1 MKDETETLKIL
12 QKIEDFIEYTYPGL
26 QQFPKSER
34 YAMVADMKHS
44 MDNMLRL
51 AITAEKKLTKKTT
64 LQELDIEIM
73 VMKTYVKMSYRLGFL
88 PVKRRDVMND
98 YLAEIGRMLGG
109 WIKTCSS
116 RESERYRK

>member
-1 MKDETETLKIL
+1 
-12 QKIEDFIEYTYPGL
+12 
-26 QQFPKSER
+26 
-34 YAMVADMKHS
+34 MVADMKHS

-51 AITAEKKLTKKTT
+51 AIAAEKKLTKKTT

-73 VMKTYVKMSYRLGFL
+73 VMKTYVKMAYRLGFL

-109 WIKTCSS
+109 WIKTCSN
-116 RESERYRK
+116 RESQRFSK